1 MAVRALRDRRYVVET
16 EGGTYVVDV
25 ERGTCTCPDHAIR
38 HSHCKHLRRVAIEIT
53 AGRVPAPDER
63 IGVCAVCG
71 RKTFVPFDASGSH
84 LCERHGFVPGDVAI
98 DRESGTPVRVV
109 ETTTARADSVETR
122 EGRLVA
128 DYETNRAYGRHEP
141 VVDAVYLGDR
151 PPRRRYRFPASRLR
165 PIDWMHR
172 RRPNRDSRETPETGS
187 EAEEESGGDWSTD
200 DAEPTHAHLG
210 VGERD
215 ARAVDSIA

>member
-38 HSHCKHLRRVAIEIT
+38 HRHCKHLRRVAIEIT

-71 RKTFVPFDASGSH
+71 RKTFVPFDASGSQ
-84 LCERHGFVPGDVAI
+84 LCDRHGFVPGDVAI

-109 ETTTARADSVETR
+109 ETTTARADSVETQ

-141 VVDAVYLGDR
+141 VVDAVYLDDR

-165 PIDWMHR
+165 PVDWMR
-172 RRPNRDSRETPETGS
+172 RTRPSRDRRGTAEGGS
-187 EAEEESGGDWSTD
+187 EGEAAHGSDWNAD
-200 DAEPTHAHLG
+200 DTGATGARLG
-210 VGERD
+210 VGEVD
-215 ARAVDSIA
+215 AHAADSVA